1 MTFWNNLSERTAV
14 YIRKGGP
21 GNPITL
27 MDENG
32 AGIEAVTGGAADVE
46 SFFGL
51 NSKGQRVY
59 LGARKQGDNAR
70 FTTSA
75 SFRVDLA
82 RLIQQLR
89 LGNCPFDLYILQRC
103 GDLSVLNYNGGLIYY
118 DGYTTNKAFSES
130 MALLADNTETDLMR
144 QLDLSFAPI
153 EDAALKLVH
162 KDISETWSDFDINRI
177 ISVGV
182 ARCSGDC
189 GVVGENDGEQDFWA
203 VTDADSTPGHGGF
216 SAPRFLYTED
226 GGTTKNGSSVQVL
239 LGGNLFAVAKAGE
252 YAIVGG
258 STGIAYAKYQ
268 DVKDGVV
275 NPWTLALSASNIND
289 IVFVSSDVGY
299 ACANGGVI
307 YKTTDGGFSW
317 TVLSNGT
324 ITAQN
329 LNRIS
334 FVDSTTGY
342 FAGNSGALVQYFNGT
357 LSLMPVRT
365 SVGGA
370 AVTANFLTVA
380 TASQR
385 GNEVILGT
393 STGLMYKS
401 SNALGSYPLFSSMSG
416 LDGLGSGSI
425 DDIQFAGFRGSV
437 MFVIQTAANGT
448 SRIHR
453 DITGGNTA
461 MKCEIIGGYTNP
473 ANFGINSIAP
483 ASITRALTVGDIHE
497 TYGFVGS
504 ILPSAA

>member
-1 MTFWNNLSERTAV
+1 MTYYSNLSERSAV
-14 YIRKGGP
+14 YIRKGA
-21 GNPITL
+21 GNRWTL
-27 MDENG
+27 LDEG
-32 AGIEAVTGGAADVE
+32 GTMLEAFTGGAADVE
-46 SFFGL
+46 SRFGL
-51 NSKGQRVY
+51 NAKGQRIY
-59 LGARKQGDNAR
+59 LGAIKQGDAAR

-82 RLIQQLR
+82 RLIDQLR
-89 LGNCPFDLYILQRC
+89 KGNCPFDVFVQQRC
-103 GDLSVLNYNGGLIYY
+103 GDLGWSNYNGGILYY

-130 MALLADNTETDLMR
+130 MTLLADNTETDLMR

-162 KDISETWSDFDINRI
+162 KDITDTWSDFDINRI

-189 GVVGENDGEQDFWA
+189 GVIGENDGEQDFWA
-203 VTDADSTPGHGGF
+203 VTDADNTPGHGGF

-258 STGIAYAKYQ
+258 STGIAYAKFQ

-299 ACANGGVI
+299 ACANSGVI

-317 TVLSNGT
+317 TVLSSGT

-380 TASQR
+380 TVRS
-385 GNEVILGT
+385 GNEVVLGT

-401 SNALGSYPLFSSMSG
+401 SNALGSYPLFSAMSG

-448 SRIHR
+448 SRVHR
-453 DITGGNTA
+453 DISGGATS
-461 MKCEIIGGYTNP
+461 MQCEIIGGYTNP

-483 ASITRALTVGDIHE
+483 ASITRAMTVGDVHE